1 MTMKPIQ
8 ILASMLL
15 VSMKVR
21 LNVSEWILLAVWQCK
36 AASQKSLCE
45 QN

>member
-1 MTMKPIQ
+1 MKPIQ

-21 LNVSEWILLAVWQCK
+21 LNIFEWILLAVWQYK
-36 AASQKSLCE
+36 AAAKNHCV
-45 QN
+45 NKIKA